1 VNRNVDEKTAELMS
15 QLFVECIIAP
25 SYDAA
30 ALAIFT
36 KKKNLRVMELGEETS
51 KEQGTQAG
59 LDFKKISGG
68 FLVQEKDVY
77 KPLENLETVTE
88 RAPTD
93 VEQKDLLFTWTVSK
107 HVKSNAIVFG
117 RDEQTLGV
125 GAGQM
130 SRVDSVR
137 LAAEKAQLDLDNCVM
152 ASDGFFPFRDAVDE
166 AVQSGVR
173 AIIQPGG
180 SKRDEEVIAA
190 ANEHGLAM
198 VLTGIRHFKH

>member
-1 VNRNVDEKTAELMS
+1 
-15 QLFVECIIAP
+15 
-25 SYDAA
+25 
-30 ALAIFT
+30 
-36 KKKNLRVMELGEETS
+36 
-51 KEQGTQAG
+51 
-59 LDFKKISGG
+59 
-68 FLVQEKDVY
+68 
-77 KPLENLETVTE
+77 
-88 RAPTD
+88 
-93 VEQKDLLFTWTVSK
+93 
-107 HVKSNAIVFG
+107 
-117 RDEQTLGV
+117 
-125 GAGQM
+125 M

>member
-1 VNRNVDEKTAELMS
+1 MS

-25 SYDAA
+25 SYDAT

-36 KKKNLRVMELGEETS
+36 KKKNLRVMELGEETC

-93 VEQKDLLFTWTVSK
+93 AEQKDLLFTWTVSK

-130 SRVDSVR
+130 SRVDAVIIAVR
-137 LAAEKAQLDLDNCVM
+137 KAGERINGAVL
-152 ASDGFFPFRDAVDE
+152 ASDAYFPFPD
-166 AVQSGVR
+166 GVETAGQAGVS

-180 SKRDEEVIAA
+180 SINDKKVIAA
-190 ANEHGLAM
+190 ANNAGLVMAF
-198 VLTGIRHFKH
+198 TGIRHFKH